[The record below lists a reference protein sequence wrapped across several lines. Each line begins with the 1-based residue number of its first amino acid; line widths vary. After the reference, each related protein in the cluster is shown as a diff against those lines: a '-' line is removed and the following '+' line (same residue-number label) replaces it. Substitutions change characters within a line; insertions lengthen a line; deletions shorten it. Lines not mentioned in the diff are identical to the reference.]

1 MIFFLILSLVST
13 IYYHQK
19 YISKRDTL
27 LLREYDLSQALDA
40 SILSQKL
47 KNLKWLTHHY
57 PNDPKKEISNLLNA
71 IEIIKKDKSKKMIV
85 TDYQFISVVLSAD
98 DNSAAR
104 IWWRHHIYPE
114 PGKKF
119 YNAWKNF
126 LLTKIFKDNINVI
139 YTVHPLEGE
148 NDIFEG
154 MVDKK
159 CYSTEWLSEIL
170 TVQKL
175 KNCNE

>member
-1 MIFFLILSLVST
+1 MNTKIFCDIADLSSIKKFNLKKVVKGFTTNPSLMRKAGAKDYKSYSKKILS
-13 IYYHQK
+13 ICK
-19 YISKRDTL
+19 NKPISLEVFADN
-27 LLREYDLSQALDA
+27 Q
-40 SILSQKL
+40 
-47 KNLKWLTHHY
+47 
-57 PNDPKKEISNLLNA
+57 
-71 IEIIKKDKSKKMIV
+71 KKMIV
-85 TDYQFISVVLSAD
+85 TDYQFIPAVLSMNS
-98 DNSAAR
+98 NSAAR

-114 PGKKF
+114 PGSKYYKD
-119 YNAWKNF
+119 WKNF
-126 LLTKIFKDNINVI
+126 LLTKIKKNNIDVI